1 VEVLRRR
8 PPQALLVLAGIV
20 ALLSSGAASTLTPG
34 ASATLTEAQVRAG
47 LLYNFAAFTEWPDED
62 SSASESFVIG
72 VLGADAV
79 GDALREV
86 QGRAIRGRAIDI
98 RRISWD
104 VDVRQCHVLYVPASA
119 ANWQG
124 VLSDSKALP
133 ILTVGEHPQFTK
145 LGGVIRLCTEG
156 SRLRFEV
163 NVTRSK
169 EASLQVSSKLLSLA
183 RIVREPQLVC

>member
-1 VEVLRRR
+1 MEVLRRR
-8 PPQALLVLAGIV
+8 PSHALFVLAGIV
-20 ALLSSGAASTLTPG
+20 ALLGSVAASAPATP
-34 ASATLTEAQVRAG
+34 AALTEAQVRAG
-47 LLYNFAAFTEWPDED
+47 LLYNFAAFTEWPDEG
-62 SSASESFVIG
+62 SPTGESLVIG

-86 QGRAIRGRAIDI
+86 RGRSIRGRAIDV
-98 RRISWD
+98 RRISRD

-124 VLSDSKALP
+124 LLSDSKALP

-145 LGGVIRLCTEG
+145 LGGVIRLYTEG

-163 NVTRSK
+163 NLTRSK
-169 EASLQVSSKLLSLA
+169 EASLQVSSKLLNLA
-183 RIVREPQLVC
+183 KIVREP